1 MACDLNMGG
10 TIPKPLSKEQR
21 ELLKPQP
28 GSVWGCYKRVWSTSY
43 LPQDHDIGAA
53 EIEPFR
59 EQMRRNRRESCF
71 FVEHQEG
78 MEWPA
83 AEELQRLQYENRH
96 LAKSFRMTRKG
107 LNIAAG
113 GLVVSAVA
121 ALLNFIGLETI
132 VGWVN
137 MVSEFFS

>member
-1 MACDLNMGG
+1 MASDLNMGG

-21 ELLKPQP
+21 ELLIPQS

-43 LPQDHDIGAA
+43 LPQDDDTGAA
-53 EIEPFR
+53 EIGPFW
-59 EQMRRNRRESCF
+59 EQVRKDRKESCF

-83 AEELQRLQYENRH
+83 AEDLQRLQYENRH
-96 LAKSFRMTRKG
+96 LEKNYRMTRKG

-113 GLVVSAVA
+113 GLVVSAIA

-132 VGWVN
+132 VGRVK
-137 MVSEFFS
+137 MVSKFFS